1 MENLVKSYKELS
13 QLGKI
18 SLSLQFIRDDEFSR
32 YQERMGKL
40 LSIISNMGNFNERD
54 NKKIASTF
62 KDFYEN
68 LPKLF
73 LNEGNPNNGSFLF
86 QEIEIIGDD
95 TIVLSTYHHID
106 NDTLETIKQQV
117 NEYGRKICA
126 DEHSV
131 SYRKVYD
138 DFGYTTIKFWWD

>member
-1 MENLVKSYKELS
+1 MENLVNSYKELS
-13 QLGKI
+13 KLGKI
-18 SLSLQFIRDDEFSR
+18 SLSLQFIRDDEFSH
-32 YQERMGKL
+32 YQERMSKL

-54 NKKIASTF
+54 NKKIANTF
-62 KDFYEN
+62 KDFYES

-95 TIVLSTYHHID
+95 TIVLSTYHNIN
-106 NDTLETIKQQV
+106 NDTLETIKQLV
-117 NEYGRKICA
+117 NEYGRKIYA

-138 DFGYTTIKFWWD
+138 DFGYTIIKFWWD

>member
-1 MENLVKSYKELS
+1 MENLVNSYKELS
-13 QLGKI
+13 KLGKI
-18 SLSLQFIRDDEFSR
+18 SLSLQFIRDDEFSH
-32 YQERMGKL
+32 YQERMSNL
-40 LSIISNMGNFNERD
+40 LSIISNMRNFNERD
-54 NKKIASTF
+54 NKKIANTF
-62 KDFYEN
+62 KDFYES

-106 NDTLETIKQQV
+106 NGTLETIKQLV
-117 NEYGRKICA
+117 NEYGRKIYA
-126 DEHSV
+126 DERSV

-138 DFGYTTIKFWWD
+138 DFGYTIIKFWWD